1 MRKISFINSRNGHKF
16 MTNGKLASG
25 VRERIMGDWVVNE
38 AFTKRSED
46 LKNDPYAK
54 QYDDSENHS
63 FAVNV

>member
-1 MRKISFINSRNGHKF
+1 

-54 QYDDSENHS
+54 QFDDSENHS
-63 FAVNV
+63 FAVNM